1 MDDPR
6 RHTKERVV
14 FPLCFSPQLG
24 HCNCWSFSWSVR
36 PRLTLQ
42 NAGKFQTLIMYSFI
56 PSVNIYLVS
65 ANYYALQI
73 GSDSNKLQCFYPK
86 EFSIVR
92 ERGE

>member
-1 MDDPR
+1 MILEDIR
-6 RHTKERVV
+6 KNV
-14 FPLCFSPQLG
+14 
-24 HCNCWSFSWSVR
+24 WSFLYVFLHNLGIVIAGVL

-73 GSDSNKLQCFYPK
+73 ITDSNKLQCFYPK